1 LTPEAETR
9 KAKASSSLRF
19 WAIVRYEILWN
30 IRKKKIL
37 GMVLFALAF
46 SIIPLALAPAL
57 LSIVGQTLTKNPD
70 QVATSSGISG
80 LIMFL
85 FALVTAMNS
94 ISGEFES
101 GTIVPLLTKP
111 VSRTMVFLGKVSAAI
126 LTLIPVYILLYVIN
140 IVGGIILYGPQ
151 NNLYLVSLLFLGNV
165 ISTLV
170 WMAIVLAI
178 GSVTKSSLFAALGPF
193 VIYIVISISAGI
205 IAVFSGQ
212 AWVLTYLPG
221 GGSTGYV
228 VSGVNAPVSL
238 STTSVSSGTDGIA
251 AALVSYVLHPSYYVA
266 FVKIGGITAIGN
278 SVTAPTLTVISTE
291 PLWEALLTA
300 MGVAFAYI
308 IAFLLTAWFAFRRAQ
323 ISE

>member
-1 LTPEAETR
+1 MR
-9 KAKASSSLRF
+9 ASSSLRF

-30 IRKKKIL
+30 IRKKKVL

-46 SIIPLALAPAL
+46 SIIPLALAPVL
-57 LSIVGQTLTKNPD
+57 ISIVGQTLTKNPD
-70 QVATSSGISG
+70 YVATSGGISG
-80 LIMFL
+80 LVMFL
-85 FALVTAMNS
+85 FGLVTVMNS

-126 LTLIPVYILLYVIN
+126 LTLIPVYALLYVVQI
-140 IVGGIILYGPQ
+140 IGEIILYGPQ
-151 NNLYLVSLLFLGNV
+151 NNLYLVSLSFLGNI

-193 VIYIVISISAGI
+193 VIFIAISITAGI
-205 IAVFSGQ
+205 IVVFSGQ
-212 AWVLTYLPG
+212 AWVLTYIPG
-221 GGSTGYV
+221 GGNTGYL
-228 VSGVNAPVSL
+228 VSTANASVSL
-238 STTSVSSGTDGIA
+238 STASVSTGTDGIA

-266 FVKIGGITAIGN
+266 FAKIGGITTIGS
-278 SVTAPTLTVISTE
+278 SVTTPTLTVISTE
-291 PLWEALLTA
+291 PLLDVLLA
-300 MGVAFAYI
+300 AIGVAFAYVV
-308 IAFLLTAWFAFRRAQ
+308 AFLFITWFAFRRAQ